1 MDVIDEIL
9 AREGGFVDHPSDR
22 GGPTNWG
29 ITHDTLAQHRGRD
42 VTVDEVRQLTRG
54 EAREIYEATYI
65 NAPRFNQINY
75 QPLRDLVI
83 DCGVNHGT
91 RRAARWLQQA
101 AGVTDDGIV
110 GPITLRAV
118 NERNDGRELYRKLL
132 AQRCRFFGQL
142 ITRDRA
148 QAAFAAGW
156 LDHRVAHF
164 IESTP

>member
-1 MDVIDEIL
+1 MTIIDEII

-29 ITHDTLAQHRGRD
+29 ITQATLSEYRGRD
-42 VTVDEVRQLTRG
+42 VTVDDVRQLTRD
-54 EAREIYEATYI
+54 EAREIYEITYI
-65 NAPRFNQINY
+65 NAPRFNQIHY

-91 RRAARWLQQA
+91 RRAARWLQRA
-101 AGVTDDGIV
+101 AGVGDDGVV

-118 NERNDGRELYRKLL
+118 NERSDARELYRKVL
-132 AQRCRFFGQL
+132 ATRARFFGRL

-156 LDHRVAHF
+156 LDHRVAAF
-164 IESTP
+164 IEGTP